1 MFPNA
6 SIIIDMFHIVQLL
19 TISLNKTRIRVMKKK
34 MIIENIKDTGDYSL
48 NQDQNLIVVVGK
60 NIYVLKI

>member
-48 NQDQNLIVVVGK
+48 NQD
-60 NIYVLKI
+60 